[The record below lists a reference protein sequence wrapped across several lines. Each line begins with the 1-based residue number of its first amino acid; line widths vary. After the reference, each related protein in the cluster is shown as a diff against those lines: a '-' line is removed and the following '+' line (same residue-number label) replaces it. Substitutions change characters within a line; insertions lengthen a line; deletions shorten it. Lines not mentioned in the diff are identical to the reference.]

1 MLFWQHLGLNQSWN
15 GVGPKRSQ
23 TLLTQQILFFTKFLK
38 NMVTNFPCMLMQCLT
53 CWFPVEHVTC
63 FSSVMGSL
71 PNDPWLLRGKRFQMM
86 AVGEKKHEGVFFAL
100 PHHPHSIDIIFTG
113 THARFRKS
121 FESAGGRYWRR
132 RPCLNDP
139 SFHRQ
144 CRLGTS
150 WEMVSTF
157 SEHPWMR
164 PFLSASWGKNW
175 TKKHACMPTQ
185 NKASFFRGL
194 WL

>member
-38 NMVTNFPCMLMQCLT
+38 HMVTNFPCMLMQCLT

-86 AVGEKKHEGVFFAL
+86 AVGEKTWGCLFCSTPPPPFHW
-100 PHHPHSIDIIFTG
+100 HH
-113 THARFRKS
+113 
-121 FESAGGRYWRR
+121 
-132 RPCLNDP
+132 
-139 SFHRQ
+139 FHRDTCQ
-144 CRLGTS
+144 VPEKLWKRWWAILAKASMPQWSQLSSAMQVGNILRNGFNFQWTP
-150 WEMVSTF
+150 MDAAVS
-157 SEHPWMR
+157 
-164 PFLSASWGKNW
+164 LSIMGKELNKE
-175 TKKHACMPTQ
+175 TCMHAPQ

>member
-38 NMVTNFPCMLMQCLT
+38 HMVTNFPCMLMQCLT

-86 AVGEKKHEGVFFAL
+86 AVGEKNMRVSFLLYPTTPIPLTSFSPGHMPGSGKALKALVGDIGEGV
-100 PHHPHSIDIIFTG
+100 
-113 THARFRKS
+113 HASMIPAFIGN
-121 FESAGGRYWRR
+121 AGW
-132 RPCLNDP
+132 
-139 SFHRQ
+139 
-144 CRLGTS
+144 
-150 WEMVSTF
+150 
-157 SEHPWMR
+157 EHPEKW
-164 PFLSASWGKNW
+164 FQLSVNTHGCGRFSQHHGERIEQRNMHVCPSK
-175 TKKHACMPTQ
+175 
-185 NKASFFRGL
+185 
-194 WL
+194 